1 MTYGT
6 TAGSLSPP
14 PYRHAFCRAT
24 LKKHRALLD
33 KVAEALVRDETVS
46 GDALLDLLEAYDGAL
61 YRKLGKTRSLD
72 EVRALA

>member
-1 MTYGT
+1 M
-6 TAGSLSPP
+6 
-14 PYRHAFCRAT
+14 
-24 LKKHRALLD
+24 
-33 KVAEALVRDETVS
+33 AEALVRDETVS